1 MVYINDNLPLKNQVM
16 FGAGAPCALQE
27 IVASLPSNAVR
38 FCGGLT
44 IMGDDA
50 KIKKVRHILFGVIV
64 ILICKS
70 LK

>member
-50 KIKKVRHILFGVIV
+50 KIKNVRYIFGVI
-64 ILICKS
+64 IISIWKS